1 MKKHVFSVLIVT
13 FLCITGL
20 LIFLFIKQ
28 AIGDQ
33 PLLIQPLPSSSQISS
48 FPSGMESEKLNINYA
63 STEELELLPGIG
75 PVLAQRIIDYRTQN
89 GPFQSV
95 SQLSLVSGIGLSKLD
110 QILDYITV
118 GGPA

>member
-75 PVLAQRIIDYRTQN
+75 PVLAQRIIAYRDEY
-89 GPFQSV
+89 GPFTHIEDIMNV
-95 SQLSLVSGIGLSKLD
+95 EGIGKKRFEDIYDL
-110 QILDYITV
+110 IAI
-118 GGPA
+118 GG